1 MGNCM
6 KCGAVLPDG
15 AASCPVCGSS
25 VAAANSVQSQQPVQP
40 ELAQHGEPPKKK
52 KKGLKIAL
60 IVLLCLFVL
69 GGLSRCAGCGAKEKM
84 EPWPQGEL
92 AQVIPSMDK
101 QCANVYEMDG
111 YLSFEVV
118 EKVEKTD
125 YDAYVVECEG
135 KGFTEEAK
143 KTNDDFEAYNADGY
157 KLTLRFDDFSDP
169 KIHVDVEAP
178 EPMEDLIWPS
188 SGPATLVPAPESKK
202 GSIETDSEKKFAVY
216 IGDTS
221 SDAWEAYVAKCQDAG
236 FNIDYT
242 KGDSNYSAKNA
253 NGDSVKI
260 SYEGANTMRLI
271 VDAANP
277 SEASASA
284 ESSAESENAE
294 SQPVT
299 ETASTP
305 DAPGLDPDFK
315 AAMDEYESFMNGYV
329 EFMNTYSESDNVVAM
344 AVDYAKW
351 TSDYAD
357 MTSKIDSIDENSLG
371 SEEYAYYMEVM
382 GRVNANLATIAA

>member
-25 VAAANSVQSQQPVQP
+25 VTFAAPTQPQQPVQP
-40 ELAQHGEPPKKK
+40 GSVQQGEPPKKK

-60 IVLLCLFVL
+60 VVLLCLIVL
-69 GGLSRCAGCGAKEKM
+69 VGLSRCVGCGAKEKM

-92 AQVIPSMDK
+92 AQVIPSMNK
-101 QCANVYEMDG
+101 QCANVYEVDG
-111 YLSFEVV
+111 YLSFDVV
-118 EKVEKTD
+118 EKVKKAD
-125 YDAYVVECEG
+125 YDAYVAECEG

-169 KIHVDVEAP
+169 EIHVNVEAP
-178 EPMEDLIWPS
+178 EPMEDLTWPS
-188 SGPATLVPAPESKK
+188 SGPATLVPVPESKK

-236 FNIDYT
+236 FNVDYT

-253 NGDSVKI
+253 NGDSVTI

-271 VDAANP
+271 VNAADSAETP
-277 SEASASA
+277 ASS
-284 ESSAESENAE
+284 ESSAEPESAE
-294 SQPVT
+294 SQPAT
-299 ETASTP
+299 EAASTS
-305 DAPGLDPDFK
+305 DAPGLDPEFK

-351 TSDYAD
+351 MSDYAD
-357 MTSKIDSIDENSLG
+357 MTSKIEGIDENSLG
-371 SEEYAYYMEVM
+371 AEEYAYYMEVM
-382 GRVNANLATIAA
+382 GRVNANLATVAA